1 MDAYTVVLYYSYL
14 ALDPEKVRAVVKSQT
29 EVCTSLGLKGRVR
42 VSPEGINGCLGGRR
56 EDVERYIA
64 DMRASPVFAGVEID
78 FKLGG
83 IDPCRE
89 GAGQRMTGLSV
100 KATKEVV
107 SLGADIPATA
117 APGRH
122 VDPEEF
128 DSLLREGASSDS
140 VVLLDARNRYETAIG
155 HFSAPG
161 VDRIDPDTRQFSD
174 FSKFLERKDAQEK
187 MRGKKVLMYCT
198 GGVRCER
205 ASQLVR
211 SLGVAEDV
219 LQLRGGIH
227 RYMEKFPDGG
237 KFAGRNFVFDK
248 RMAVGPP
255 GLERPLRIVGCCALC
270 GSSWDDY
277 TLDCRC
283 TKCRI
288 RILSCPK
295 CKDQPFVCSHCQ
307 ESKGGEAEGEKRPPQ
322 N

>member
-14 ALDPEKVRAVVKSQT
+14 VLDPETIRTVVKSQT

-56 EDVERYIA
+56 EDVDIA

-89 GAGQRMTGLSV
+89 GAAQRMTDLSV

-128 DSLLREGASSDS
+128 DSLLTEGASSDS
-140 VVLLDARNRYETAIG
+140 VVLLDARNRYETAVG

-161 VDRIDPDTRQFSD
+161 VDGLIPTQAVFRPF
-174 FSKFLERKDAQEK
+174 KFLERKDARK
-187 MRGKKVLMYCT
+187 MRGKKVNVCT
-198 GGVRCER
+198 GGFAVRG
-205 ASQLVR
+205 LR
-211 SLGVAEDV
+211 SLSAAVAEDV
-219 LQLRGGIH
+219 CNCG
-227 RYMEKFPDGG
+227 
-237 KFAGRNFVFDK
+237 
-248 RMAVGPP
+248 
-255 GLERPLRIVGCCALC
+255 ALPATWK
-270 GSSWDDY
+270 SS
-277 TLDCRC
+277 R
-283 TKCRI
+283 TK
-288 RILSCPK
+288 
-295 CKDQPFVCSHCQ
+295 
-307 ESKGGEAEGEKRPPQ
+307 
-322 N
+322 